1 MYVYY
6 VCVCVFELQL
16 QWQLSQAVACLGK
29 RVNCEPDTF
38 TGHPVATYRQVQ
50 YHTPAHGSHH
60 GWNLLPICVCIMHVG
75 GSYDDVLRGIDGP
88 A

>member
-6 VCVCVFELQL
+6 VCVWVFELQL

-50 YHTPAHGSHH
+50 YHTPAWDSP
-60 GWNLLPICVCIMHVG
+60 WVEPLTYLCVCV
-75 GSYDDVLRGIDGP
+75 
-88 A
+88 